1 MAVTSRS
8 IMIGRD
14 RMSAVLEPLLGFEL
28 ALERANN
35 IAQVL
40 VFCAADVAGVAFGM
54 LRSTGLT
61 DPRAVAEQVAQAWH
75 RGVEESTRE
84 SAGRAA

>member
-40 VFCAADVAGVAFGM
+40 VFSVDDVAGVAFGM
-54 LRSTGLT
+54 LRSTGLADT
-61 DPRAVAEQVAQAWH
+61 RQVADLVAQAWQ
-75 RGVEESTRE
+75 RGVEESMRE
-84 SAGRAA
+84 GAGKAA

>member
-1 MAVTSRS
+1 MAVSSRS

-14 RMSAVLEPLLGFEL
+14 RMSEVLEPLLGSEL

-40 VFCAADVAGVAFGM
+40 VFAAEDVAGVAFGM

-61 DPRAVAEQVAQAWH
+61 DARAVADEVARAWH
-75 RGVEESTRE
+75 RGLADSLRG